1 MRVCVWGGGGG
12 GRGFEGGG
20 ACKFANRSNLAVLEG
35 SFVSDTHDIDFR
47 HSRGF
52 FIKKCH

>member
-1 MRVCVWGGGGG
+1 MRARVCGGGVGGGGV
-12 GRGFEGGG
+12 RGEG

-35 SFVSDTHDIDFR
+35 SFVSGTHDIDFC